1 MNIWRRSEEAVYVAA
16 TMIVTVIV
24 WEIAVRVLSIQA
36 FVLPAPSA
44 IFDEFVLAPAYL
56 AQNALYTLYSTLA
69 GFALAVVIGLGLA
82 VAIVHSKFLERTLY
96 AYLIVLNSIPK
107 VALAPLFVMWL
118 GVGAEPKIAIALM
131 IAVFSIVIDA
141 ILGLRS
147 VDPDMLSLAR
157 ASRASQWHILI
168 KIRLPNALPSIFA
181 GLKVGISFA
190 LVGAIVGEFVAG
202 QVGLGAVILQAQ
214 GSFDSA
220 RAFAAIVRLAVMG
233 TLLFYLVEVAER
245 MLLPWHTS
253 QRGKHGSS
261 VVPQVAH
268 I

>member
-1 MNIWRRSEEAVYVAA
+1 MSIWRRSEEVVHVAA
-16 TMIVTVIV
+16 TMIVTLVV
-24 WEIAVRVLSIQA
+24 WEIAVRAFSVQT
-36 FVLPAPSA
+36 FVLPAPSD
-44 IFDEFVLAPAYL
+44 IFAEFALAPAYL
-56 AQNALYTLYSTLA
+56 ARNALYTLYSTVA
-69 GFALAVVIGLGLA
+69 GFALAVVIGFALA

-96 AYLIVLNSIPK
+96 AYLVVLNSIPK

-118 GVGAEPKIAIALM
+118 GVGVEPKIAIALM
-131 IAVFSIVIDA
+131 IAVFSIVIDT

-147 VDPDMLSLAR
+147 VDPDMISLAR
-157 ASRASQWHILI
+157 ASRASQWQILFR
-168 KIRLPNALPSIFA
+168 IRLPNALPSMFA
-181 GLKVGISFA
+181 GMKVGIAFA

-220 RAFAAIVRLAVMG
+220 RAFAAIVILGVMG
-233 TLLFYLVEVAER
+233 TVLFYLVEFAER

-253 QRGKHGSS
+253 QRGKAGSS
-261 VVPQVAH
+261 VIAH

>member
-1 MNIWRRSEEAVYVAA
+1 MSFWRRGEEAAYIVA
-16 TMIVTVIV
+16 TMIATLAF
-24 WEIAVRVLSIQA
+24 WEVAVRVFEIQS

-44 IFDEFVLAPAYL
+44 IFKEFALAPRYL
-56 AQNALYTLYSTLA
+56 AINALYTLYSTLA
-69 GFALAVVIGLGLA
+69 GFALAVVVGFALA

-96 AYLIVLNSIPK
+96 SYLVVLNSIPK

-118 GVGAEPKIAIALM
+118 GVGVEPKIAIALM
-131 IAVFSIVIDA
+131 IAVFSIVIDT

-147 VDPDMLSLAR
+147 VDPDMLNLAK
-157 ASRASQWHILI
+157 ASRASQWQILF
-168 KIRLPNALPSIFA
+168 KIRLPNALPSMFA
-181 GLKVGISFA
+181 GMKVGIAFA

-202 QVGLGAVILQAQ
+202 QVGLGAVIMQAQ

-220 RAFAAIVRLAVMG
+220 RAFAAIVIPAVLG
-233 TLLFYLVEVAER
+233 TILFYLVELTER

-253 QRGKHGSS
+253 QRGQHGST
-261 VVPQVAH
+261 VMIH